1 MSSIFNSSII
11 PPRFSSKGG
20 TGKGLS
26 VILSWLWRSSR
37 GLRLQASL
45 NALIGILSVVLDFA
59 FIYATKWTIDIAT
72 DRTEGSLRLAAYALV
87 SIMVSKILLGFARKW
102 VGALLGVRSQNILQR
117 RLFSHLLLSEWNGQE
132 GRHSGDTL
140 NRMEQDVRDLT
151 SCITETFPALIEVSF
166 RLVGAFFYLFSMD
179 AHLACLL
186 VCIVP
191 CFLVLSKVYVRKMRT
206 ITRDIRTTE
215 SLVQSILQESI
226 QHRAVLK
233 TLERT
238 GTMIDKL
245 DQTQSLLRGHVRHR
259 AVFSSFSTTLL
270 SIGFGTGYLVT
281 FLWGVS
287 SLQAGTITYGMM
299 ISFIQLVG
307 QIQGPFRDM
316 TRFVPVFISTLT
328 ASERL
333 MELED
338 MPLEDDSEPIT
349 FAGGAGVRVE
359 DVTFHYKESG
369 RAILSHFSCNFPKG
383 SMTAIL
389 GETGAGKTTLIRL
402 ILALL
407 KPNEGRVEMYDDATS
422 VKVSP
427 RTRCNLVYVP
437 QGNTLFSGTIRD
449 NLLLGNPDAT
459 EAEMREA
466 LDTACAG
473 FVMDRPDGLDAV
485 CGELGAG
492 LSEGQAQR
500 IAIARALLRKGSILL
515 LDEATSALD
524 MQTEQQLLQNLNN
537 RKAGQTIICVTH
549 RPAVVAYC
557 SQVVEMKRVDT
568 QSVSKDTT
576 AC

>member
-1 MSSIFNSSII
+1 MINISI
-11 PPRFSSKGG
+11 RDLA
-20 TGKGLS
+20 T
-26 VILSWLWRSSR
+26 WLWRSSR
-37 GLRLQASL
+37 GLRLQAML
-45 NALIGILSVVLDFA
+45 NALIGVLSVTLDFA

-72 DRTEGSLRLAAYALV
+72 NRAEGSLRVAAYTLAG
-87 SIMVSKILLGFARKW
+87 IMISKIMLGFARKW
-102 VGALLGVRSQNILQR
+102 VSALLGVRSLNILQQ
-117 RLFSHLLLSEWNGQE
+117 RLFSHLLQSEWNGQE
-132 GRHSGDTL
+132 DRHSGDTL

-151 SCITETFPALIEVSF
+151 SCITETFPALLEVSYRF
-166 RLVGAFFYLFSMD
+166 IGAFLYLFHMD
-179 AHLACLL
+179 GRLACLI

-206 ITRDIRTTE
+206 ITRDIRSTE
-215 SLVQSILQESI
+215 SRVQSILQESI
-226 QHRAVLK
+226 QHRAILK

-238 GTMIDKL
+238 GTMIEKL
-245 DQTQSLLRGHVRHR
+245 KQTQSELRRHVRHR
-259 AVFSSFSTTLL
+259 AVFSSSSSTLL

-281 FLWGVS
+281 FLWGVN

-316 TRFVPVFISTLT
+316 TRFIPILINTLT

-338 MPLEDDSEPIT
+338 VPLEDDADPIT
-349 FAGGAGVRVE
+349 FKNGAGVRISNVS
-359 DVTFHYKESG
+359 FHYKEGG
-369 RAILSHFSCNFPKG
+369 RGILSQFSCDFPKG
-383 SMTAIL
+383 STTAIL

-407 KPNEGRVEMYDDATS
+407 KPTEGSIEMYDESQT

-449 NLLLGNPDAT
+449 NLLLGNPEAT
-459 EAEMREA
+459 EEEMREA
-466 LDTACAG
+466 LETACAG
-473 FVMDRPDGLDAV
+473 FVMNRPDGLDTV

-500 IAIARALLRKGSILL
+500 IAIARALLRKGSVLL

-524 MQTEQQLLQNLNN
+524 MQTEQQLLKNLAS
-537 RKAGQTIICVTH
+537 REAGQTIICVTH
-549 RPAVVAYC
+549 RPAVIEYC
-557 SQVVEMKRVDT
+557 TQVVEMKRIFNI
-568 QSVSKDTT
+568 
-576 AC
+576 